1 MKTWNSKSRAYS
13 VKAHKM
19 PDKQTI
25 DTYNARAD
33 TYVDLVSRTT
43 PDQDLQNFLDAIPKG
58 GQVLDFGCG
67 PGNSAKMMQDAGLLV
82 DAIDASSE
90 MVKLAN
96 EKFGV
101 NAKLGT
107 FDDLDTNGF
116 YDGIWAN
123 FSLLHAPKADM
134 PRHLSAIHKALKPSG
149 HFHIGLKLGAG
160 SERDDLD
167 RIYTYYEE
175 PELYD
180 LMTSAGFTILATR
193 KDSEEGLAG
202 TNDPFIIV
210 TAHA

>member
-1 MKTWNSKSRAYS
+1 
-13 VKAHKM
+13 M

-107 FDDLDTNGF
+107 FDDLDANGF

-123 FSLLHAPKADM
+123 FSLLHAPKTDM

-167 RIYTYYEE
+167 RMYTYYEE
-175 PELYD
+175 QELYD

-193 KDSEEGLAG
+193 KDSEKGLAG